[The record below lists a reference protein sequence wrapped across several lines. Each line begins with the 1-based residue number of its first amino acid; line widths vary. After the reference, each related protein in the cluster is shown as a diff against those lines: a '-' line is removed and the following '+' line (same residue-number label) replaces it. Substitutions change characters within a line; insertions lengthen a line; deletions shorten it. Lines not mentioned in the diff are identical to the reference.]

1 MKLKQMKNTNQ
12 GPSSVIGIMKFN
24 ESMGGYKLSPEM
36 IIGLSLGFVVVILIL
51 KMFI

>member
-1 MKLKQMKNTNQ
+1 MKLKQMKNKNQ

-24 ESMGGYKLSPEM
+24 ESLGGYKLSPEF
-36 IIGLSLGFVVVILIL
+36 IIGASIGFVVLILIL